1 MNLKRLGLIM
11 GPFFCAMACFEPS
24 SLVSGDAWKV
34 IGLASWIVLWWVSEA
49 LPIGVTS
56 LLPIIY
62 LPLSGVSS
70 LAEACQPYG
79 SPIVFLFLGGFI
91 LAISLEKWRIH
102 ERVALKILAL
112 TGTSANG
119 VILGFMAATALLS
132 MWMSNTATTLMML
145 PIALSVLTL
154 LKSVPNHDPS
164 SSGRS
169 DTISKGM
176 RNFGI
181 ALMLA
186 VAYGAN
192 IGGTMTIIGTP
203 PNLVLASFINQNAP
217 AGESVLSFLDWLA
230 LGVPFGLVALT
241 FTYLMLVFVLY
252 PNRLGEVSGAQ
263 AVIQEARDSLG
274 QWTAA
279 QKRVSII
286 FLCTALCWVFR
297 AQLSG
302 LLGLKGLSDAVI
314 GLIGASVLFVLPS
327 GEITAGTTETLEG
340 EAYSKAQYSLGQSAP
355 LLLWDDMKRLPW
367 DIVLLFGGGLSLA
380 QALKQVGLIQAIGD
394 QFSNLSTVTWFSL
407 GVLTLIALMLTEV
420 MSNVALVSVFV
431 PVVSAVALGLDLPPL
446 ALCAPVTLAASC
458 AFMLPMSTPPN
469 AIVFASGYV
478 QISHMVKAG
487 IFLNVIAV
495 LWITTLTRW
504 FYF

>member
-1 MNLKRLGLIM
+1 
-11 GPFFCAMACFEPS
+11 E
-24 SLVSGDAWKV
+24 
-34 IGLASWIVLWWVSEA
+34 
-49 LPIGVTS
+49 
-56 LLPIIY
+56 
-62 LPLSGVSS
+62 
-70 LAEACQPYG
+70 
-79 SPIVFLFLGGFI
+79 
-91 LAISLEKWRIH
+91 RI
-102 ERVALKILAL
+102 ALKILAL

-119 VILGFMAATALLS
+119 VILGFMTATALLS

-145 PIALSVLTL
+145 PIALSVLNL
-154 LKSVPNHDPS
+154 LKSAQKQANS
-164 SSGRS
+164 LS
-169 DTISKGM
+169 IGM
-176 RNFGI
+176 KNFGI

-217 AGESVLSFLDWLA
+217 VGEAVLSFLDWLV

-263 AVIQEARDSLG
+263 TVIQEARSSLG
-274 QWTAA
+274 QWTSA
-279 QKRVSII
+279 QKRVSAV

-314 GLIGASVLFVLPS
+314 GLMGASLLFVLPS
-327 GEITAGTTETLEG
+327 GVKSEPDLDSSAPESETRL
-340 EAYSKAQYSLGQSAP
+340 KYSLGQSAP
-355 LLLWDDMKRLPW
+355 LLLWADMKRLPW

-394 QFSNLSTVTWFSL
+394 QFSNLSTVTWLSL
-407 GVLTLIALMLTEV
+407 AVLTLIALMLTEV

-431 PVVSAVALGLDLPPL
+431 PVVSAVALGLGLSPL

-469 AIVFASGYV
+469 AIVFASGHV

-487 IFLNVIAV
+487 IFLNIISV